1 MTPWWRCCVSQK
13 PGLSAPRPDAVTIM
27 TAPVAPAPI
36 IDAPAQVAEPEAS
49 VGFLAV
55 ILLLMFAM
63 NTLGRGVT
71 ETFAVFLLPVQKG
84 LDVSR
89 AEITAT
95 YSIYMLVFGVAA
107 PIAGQLVD
115 RIGVRVS
122 YSLGLL
128 SLGGGYYLAGL
139 STKLW
144 HYYATVGVMGGI
156 GSTFLGMVVA
166 SSIMARWFTGAAK
179 AQVPGEKQPKGR
191 LGTIV
196 SLPYAAVGAGM
207 LILPPATQLLLE
219 RMSWQSAHKF
229 LGLMVLCLLPLL
241 LLLPLARIT
250 AGSPSWQHTRRAA
263 LAAGTPTWTLPQAL
277 RTDAFWGLFVA
288 YFVTSWASYSVLP
301 QSVAYLIGQGFS
313 PLFAA
318 SAFGMSGALSTVG
331 IIGVASLSDVIGR
344 RQAATLSYAST
355 MLGILALLLTATF
368 PSVLLVY
375 GFVLF
380 FGVMQGVRG
389 PIILATIATLFRGG
403 QVGTIFG
410 TLMLAAGLGGAGGSL
425 SSGLLHDWTGT
436 DTASFLVAIAACCIG
451 VGMFW
456 LVPSIRNQRID

>member
-1 MTPWWRCCVSQK
+1 
-13 PGLSAPRPDAVTIM
+13 M
-27 TAPVAPAPI
+27 TASGASTSTSPPAPVE
-36 IDAPAQVAEPEAS
+36 PAAS
-49 VGFLAV
+49 VGFLAT
-55 ILLLMFAM
+55 ILVLMFLM

-71 ETFAVFLLPVQKG
+71 ETFAVFLLPVQNSLG
-84 LDVSR
+84 VTR

-95 YSIYMLVFGVAA
+95 YSIYMLVFGLAA
-107 PIAGQLVD
+107 PVAGQLVD
-115 RIGVRVS
+115 RIGVRIS
-122 YSLGLL
+122 YSVGLL
-128 SLGGGYYLAGL
+128 SLGGGYYLAGQ

-179 AQVPGEKQPKGR
+179 EAGPGDKKPTGR

-219 RMSWQSAHKF
+219 RMSWQSAHQV
-229 LGLMVLCLLPLL
+229 LGLLVLSLLPLL
-241 LLLPLARIT
+241 IVLPLTRIS
-250 AGSPSWQHTRRAA
+250 AGSPVWQQTRNAA
-263 LAAGTPTWTLPQAL
+263 LASGTPTWNLQQAL

-288 YFVTSWASYSVLP
+288 YFATSWASYSVLP

-318 SAFGMSGALSTVG
+318 SAFGMAGALSTIG
-331 IIGVASLSDVIGR
+331 IIAVASLSDVIGR

-355 MLGILALLLTATF
+355 ILGILSLLLTATY

-410 TLMLAAGLGGAGGSL
+410 TLMLAAGLGGAGGSYA
-425 SSGLLHDWTGT
+425 SGLLHDWTGT
-436 DTASFLVAIAACCIG
+436 DAASFFVAIAACCVG
-451 VGMFW
+451 VAVFW

>member
-1 MTPWWRCCVSQK
+1 MTVP
-13 PGLSAPRPDAVTIM
+13 A
-27 TAPVAPAPI
+27 APAPI
-36 IDAPAQVAEPEAS
+36 TDAPDQATEPEAS
-49 VGFLAV
+49 FRFLAV
-55 ILLLMFAM
+55 ILALMFLM

-84 LDVSR
+84 LGVTR

-95 YSIYMLVFGVAA
+95 YSIYMLVFGLAA

-115 RIGVRVS
+115 RMGVRIS
-122 YSLGLL
+122 YSLGLI

-139 STKLW
+139 STQLW
-144 HYYATVGVMGGI
+144 HYYATVGVLGGI

-179 AQVPGEKQPKGR
+179 EQVPGGKKPTGR

-219 RMSWQSAHKF
+219 RMTWQSAHKF

-250 AGSPSWQHTRRAA
+250 AGSPGWQQTRKAA
-263 LAAGTPTWTLPQAL
+263 LAAGTPTWTLRQAL
-277 RTDAFWGLFVA
+277 RTNAFWGLFLA
-288 YFVTSWASYSVLP
+288 YFATSWASYSVLP

-318 SAFGMSGALSTVG
+318 SAFGMAGALSTIG

-344 RQAATLSYAST
+344 RQAATFSYLST
-355 MLGILALLLTATF
+355 ILGITALLLTATY
-368 PSVLLVY
+368 PSILLVY
-375 GFVLF
+375 AFVLF

-403 QVGTIFG
+403 EVGTIFG

-425 SSGLLHDWTGT
+425 CSGLLHDWTGT
-436 DTASFLVAIAACCIG
+436 DTASFLVAIAACCVG
-451 VGMFW
+451 VAVFW
-456 LVPSIRNQRID
+456 LVPAVRNQRMD

>member
-1 MTPWWRCCVSQK
+1 
-13 PGLSAPRPDAVTIM
+13 M
-27 TAPVAPAPI
+27 TAPAPSGLITDPLP
-36 IDAPAQVAEPEAS
+36 PAVSEPLPS
-49 VGFLAV
+49 FRFLTA
-55 ILLLMFAM
+55 ILALMFVM

-95 YSIYMLVFGVAA
+95 YSIYMLVFGLAA
-107 PIAGQLVD
+107 PIAGQMVD
-115 RIGVRVS
+115 RIGVRIS

-139 STKLW
+139 STELW
-144 HYYATVGVMGGI
+144 HYYATVGVLGGI

-179 AQVPGEKQPKGR
+179 EVAPGEKKPKGR

-219 RMSWQSAHKF
+219 RMSWQSAHKV
-229 LGLMVLCLLPLL
+229 LGLMVVSLLPVLFA
-241 LLLPLARIT
+241 LPLARVT
-250 AGSPSWQHTRRAA
+250 AGSPAWQHSRNAA
-263 LAAGTPTWTLPQAL
+263 LAAGTPTWTLQQAL
-277 RTDAFWGLFVA
+277 RTTAFWGLFLA
-288 YFVTSWASYSVLP
+288 YFATSWASYSVLP

-318 SAFGMSGALSTVG
+318 SAFGAAGALSTIG
-331 IIGVASLSDVIGR
+331 IVGVASLSDVIGR
-344 RQAATLSYAST
+344 RQAATMSYLST
-355 MLGILALLLTATF
+355 ILGITALLLTATY
-368 PSVLLVY
+368 PSALLVY
-375 GFVLF
+375 AFVLF
-380 FGVMQGVRG
+380 FGLMQGVRG
-389 PIILATIATLFRGG
+389 PIILATIATLFKGG

-410 TLMLAAGLGGAGGSL
+410 TLMLAAGLGGAAGSL
-425 SSGLLHDWTGT
+425 SSGLLHDWTGS
-436 DTASFLVAIAACCIG
+436 DAASFLVAIAACC
-451 VGMFW
+451 VGIAMFW
-456 LVPSIRNQRID
+456 LVPSIRNQRMA

>member
-1 MTPWWRCCVSQK
+1 
-13 PGLSAPRPDAVTIM
+13 M
-27 TAPVAPAPI
+27 TAPVAPASIPDSVNAVPAVAA
-36 IDAPAQVAEPEAS
+36 DAARAPEAS
-49 VGFLAV
+49 FRFLVA
-55 ILLLMFAM
+55 ILALMFLM

-84 LDVSR
+84 LGVSR

-95 YSIYMLVFGVAA
+95 YSIYMLVFGLAA

-115 RIGVRVS
+115 RMGVRIS
-122 YSLGLL
+122 YSLGLI

-144 HYYATVGVMGGI
+144 HYYATVGVLGGI

-179 AQVPGEKQPKGR
+179 EQVPGGKKPTGR

-241 LLLPLARIT
+241 FVLPLARIT
-250 AGSPSWQHTRRAA
+250 AGSPAWQQAREAA
-263 LAAGTPTWTLPQAL
+263 IAAGTPTWTLQQAL
-277 RTDAFWGLFVA
+277 RTNAFWGLFLA
-288 YFVTSWASYSVLP
+288 YFATSWASYSVLP

-313 PLFAA
+313 PMFAA
-318 SAFGMSGALSTVG
+318 SAFGMAGALSTFG
-331 IIGVASLSDVIGR
+331 IIGIASLSDVIGR
-344 RQAATLSYAST
+344 RQAATLSYMSSI
-355 MLGILALLLTATF
+355 LGITALLLTATY
-368 PSVLLVY
+368 PSILLVY
-375 GFVLF
+375 AFVLF

-436 DTASFLVAIAACCIG
+436 DAASFLVAIVACCVG
-451 VGMFW
+451 VAVFW
-456 LVPSIRNQRID
+456 LVPAVRNQRMDEL